1 MVSMAAAQNLRST
14 SRVKT
19 HRTIH
24 TPDPYYAGD
33 PDHRYGSPTSHRE
46 PSPCPWA
53 NPGES
58 AEAEAATSVPGRSIT
73 PHKLGYGAPKTLWWK
88 IRTDL
93 HLPVELT
100 PPVGQDRESPHIS
113 PSLDHFERVHLAFW
127 WLNSAWCSPQRYL
140 KGGDFLPW
148 SLEQKTAL
156 EGDPHPSIESHT
168 PYIISNTSL

>member
-1 MVSMAAAQNLRST
+1 MTWFWPKKKHPPDPMVSMAAAQNLRST

-33 PDHRYGSPTSHRE
+33 PDHRYGSPGNE
-46 PSPCPWA
+46 PYPWA
-53 NPGES
+53 IPM
-58 AEAEAATSVPGRSIT
+58 SVQTQVKAQKLKQQQVSLDDLLGLLPWLETMWSIT
-73 PHKLGYGAPKTLWWK
+73 PHKLEYGAPIAVVKN
-88 IRTDL
+88 
-93 HLPVELT
+93 P
-100 PPVGQDRESPHIS
+100 PHIS

-148 SLEQKTAL
+148 SLEQKTTLKRGIVAQV
-156 EGDPHPSIESHT
+156 
-168 PYIISNTSL
+168 